1 MGTPSKAKF
10 LKSFLWQKDKQ
21 IHKQSLKK
29 EKKKEQMG
37 DILVAWRL
45 RLIPSVLK
53 AYLKIE
59 IKKPKNMI

>member
-1 MGTPSKAKF
+1 MEKRQTNTQAKF
-10 LKSFLWQKDKQ
+10 
-21 IHKQSLKK
+21 KK
-29 EKKKEQMG
+29 RKKKEQMG